1 MTEKYEYKT
10 QPYEHQRTALNKS
23 CVKKNYG
30 YFMEMGCGKSKV
42 LIDNVAWLYEQ
53 GWIDTAV
60 IVAPKGVYRNWEV
73 SEIPTHMPDRIE
85 REVYVWSANP
95 NKAQRERLSEGVK
108 KCDKLRILLV
118 NVEGFGASKKVAQYV
133 DMFTRDSAFLL
144 AVDESTTIKN
154 PKAKRTK
161 ALVELGKNASYK
173 RILTGSPVTKS
184 PMDLYSQ
191 CAFMD
196 LRLLGFD
203 SYYAFQGRYAVT
215 RTQRM
220 GSHSFQQIVG
230 YRNLDELSDKLA
242 GFSYR
247 VTKDE
252 ALDLPE
258 KIYTIREVYCT
269 KEQLEYYH
277 SIKKAAIALLED
289 GQLVSAPSVMT
300 QLLRLQQVLCGH
312 LMTDDGDLVEFPTKR
327 IQALL
332 DTIDEMS
339 GKVIIWSRFRYDIKK
354 IVSELSK
361 VHGSSSVVSYF
372 GDTSDADR
380 AEAIKQFQFGE
391 ARFFVANPQTAGYG
405 LTLTAAT
412 NVIYYANDFNLE
424 TRVQS
429 EDRAHRIGQHHP
441 VTYVDLMTK
450 GTVDVHI
457 VKSLRNKIDLSAKT
471 LGEEARQWL
480 ELDPRRSDD

>member
-1 MTEKYEYKT
+1 MFKYKT
-10 QPYEHQRTALNKS
+10 KPYAHQETALQKS
-23 CVKKNYG
+23 YDKKNFG

-42 LIDNVAWLYEQ
+42 LIDNITWLYEE
-53 GWIDTAV
+53 GKIDTAIV
-60 IVAPKGVYRNWEV
+60 VAPKGVYRNWQI
-73 SEIPTHMPDRIE
+73 SEIPTHLPEDIE
-85 REVYVWSANP
+85 HEVYVWSANP
-95 NKAQRERLSEGVK
+95 NKGQREKLSDGVEK
-108 KCDKLRILLV
+108 REKLRILLV
-118 NVEGFGASKKVAQYV
+118 NVEGFGASKKVSQYV
-133 DMFTRDSAFLL
+133 DHFTRGSSFLL

-161 ALVELGKNASYK
+161 ALVSLGQSAAYK

-184 PMDLYSQ
+184 PMDLYAQ
-191 CAFMD
+191 CGFMD
-196 LRLLGFD
+196 KKLLGFD
-203 SYYAFQGRYAVT
+203 SYYSYQGRYAIT

-230 YRNLDELSDKLA
+230 YRNLDELADRLA

-252 ALDLPE
+252 ALDLPN
-258 KIYTIREVYCT
+258 KIYTTREVMMT
-269 KEQLEYYH
+269 KEQLVYYQ
-277 SIKKAAIALLED
+277 SIKTAAIALLDD
-289 GQLVSAPSVMT
+289 GQLVSAPAVMT

-312 LMTDDGDLVEFPTKR
+312 LMTDDGELVEFPTKR
-327 IQALL
+327 IEALL
-332 DTIDEMS
+332 DTVDEMS
-339 GKVIIWSRFRYDIKK
+339 GKVIIWSRFRYDIKN
-354 IVSELSK
+354 IQAQLAK

-372 GDTSDADR
+372 GDTSDEDR
-380 AEAIKQFQFGE
+380 QAAIQAFQFGD

-441 VTYVDLMTK
+441 VTYVDLVTK

-480 ELDPRRSDD
+480 ELDPRRGDD

>member
-1 MTEKYEYKT
+1 MFRYKT
-10 QPYEHQRTALNKS
+10 KPYEHQKVALEKS
-23 CVKKNYG
+23 YDNQNFG

-42 LIDNVAWLYEQ
+42 LLDNITWLYDNKL
-53 GWIDTAV
+53 IDTAV

-73 SEIPTHMPDRIE
+73 SEIPTHLPENIQP
-85 REVYVWSANP
+85 EVYVWSANP
-95 NKAQRERLSEGVK
+95 NKGQRERLSEGVNK
-108 KCDKLRILLV
+108 TRTLRILLV
-118 NVEGFGASKKVAQYV
+118 NVEAFGASKKVLQYLEHFV
-133 DMFTRDSAFLL
+133 RDSTFLL

-161 ALVELGKNASYK
+161 ALVKLGQGATYK

-184 PMDLYSQ
+184 PMDLYAQ
-191 CAFMD
+191 CGFMD
-196 LRLLGFD
+196 KNLLGFD
-203 SYYAFQGRYAVT
+203 SYYSFQGRYAIT

-230 YRNLDELSDKLA
+230 YRNLSELSDKLER
-242 GFSYR
+242 FSFR
-247 VTKDE
+247 VTKEE
-252 ALDLPE
+252 ALDLPD
-258 KIYTIREVYCT
+258 KIYTVREVGVT
-269 KEQLEYYH
+269 NEQLTYYH
-277 SIKKAAIALLED
+277 SIKTAAMALLDE
-289 GQLVSAPSVMT
+289 GELVSAPSIMT

-312 LMTDDGDLVEFPTKR
+312 LMTDDGELVEFPTKR
-327 IQALL
+327 MDALM
-332 DTIDEMS
+332 DTIEEMS
-339 GKVIIWSRFRYDIKK
+339 GKVIIWSRFRYDIRK
-354 IVSELSK
+354 ITVMLESK
-361 VHGSSSVVSYF
+361 YGPGSTVSYF

-380 AEAIKQFQFGE
+380 QAAIQAFQSGD

-441 VTYVDLMTK
+441 VLYVDLMTK

-457 VKSLRNKIDLSAKT
+457 VKTLQNKIDLSAKT
-471 LGEEARQWL
+471 LGEQARQWL
-480 ELDPRRSDD
+480 ELDPRKSGD